1 MRVLQVLSSLNRLS
15 GVANVVMNYYR
26 LVEEKVKFDFLLY
39 GEVEESFAEEVERYG
54 SRIYYIPK
62 FGIASYRSYQKEIKK
77 FFTLKR
83 KTNVYDP

>member
-39 GEVEESFAEEVERYG
+39 GEVE
-54 SRIYYIPK
+54 
-62 FGIASYRSYQKEIKK
+62 
-77 FFTLKR
+77 
-83 KTNVYDP
+83 